1 MDYDVYLK
9 SINAQPIQKFAKTY
23 IDYVNNTKNIQKQKN
38 KQNKNIKDDEEK
50 DKTVWNDPINYRTVF

>member
-38 KQNKNIKDDEEK
+38 KQVENYTNTVIKTK
-50 DKTVWNDPINYRTVF
+50 QC